1 MVEVGVTQTLVRV
14 TATQTARLTIKDWLE
29 AIHLLMRRIL
39 NGHSSSL
46 LFDESES

>member
-29 AIHLLMRRIL
+29 AIHIDETYFEWTFLLTAV
-39 NGHSSSL
+39 
-46 LFDESES
+46 